1 MIKTG
6 GATFDPREKNVYF
19 LATNVEQIQ
28 RSAIPVHN
36 YVLIAVNELS
46 TSNDDLPRLEGWLS
60 QKKKVFIDSGIFNLT
75 NEHKRKHGISMDEAL
90 GLAPEDIDGFDELF
104 EKYVQI
110 NRQYGEQ
117 SWGYIELDQGGR
129 ENKIRT
135 RARLEALGLR
145 PIPVYHPLN
154 DGWDYFDYLAERYD
168 RLCFAN
174 VVQADRASRKRLIA
188 TAWERHRKYPHLW
201 IHLLGYTPNETLYSM
216 PINSGDSSTWVSV
229 VRWAGHRPRV
239 MGKPFAGMDASYNSV
254 LVKTADRIGM
264 EHEERDEL
272 YFKALRSS
280 AYASRMIME
289 NWRVYIGALQRE
301 GFDIYP
307 PLTAPE
313 EERYQS
319 KKDGFYEQV
328 SSAGVSPRIG

>member
-6 GATFDPREKNVYF
+6 GSTFDPGGKNVYF
-19 LATNVEQIQ
+19 LAANVEQIE

-46 TSNDDLPRLEGWLS
+46 TANNDLPRLQNLLNHR
-60 QKKKVFIDSGIFNLT
+60 KKVFIDSGIFNLT
-75 NEHKRKHGISMDEAL
+75 NEHKRKHNISMDEAL
-90 GLAPEDIDGFDELF
+90 GLAPEDIDGFDDLF

-168 RLCFAN
+168 RICFAN
-174 VVQADRASRKRLIA
+174 VVQADKVTRKKLIA
-188 TAWERHRKYPHLW
+188 TAWERHRKYPNLW
-201 IHLLGYTPNETLYSM
+201 IHLLGYTPTEILYSM
-216 PINSGDSSTWVSV
+216 PVNSGDSSTWVSV
-229 VRWAGHRPRV
+229 VRWARRRPKIC
-239 MGKPFAGMDASYNSV
+239 GKPYGEMHRNYNAC
-254 LVKTADRIGM
+254 LVKTADQIGM
-264 EHEERDEL
+264 DHEERDEL

-280 AYASRMIME
+280 AYASKMIMM
-289 NWRVYIGALQRE
+289 NWRAYLDSMRAN

-307 PLTAPE
+307 PLTPPE
-313 EERYQS
+313 EELYQS
-319 KKDGFYEQV
+319 KSEGLYE
-328 SSAGVSPRIG
+328 SIN